1 MYLIIYGYI
10 FMQIVMKLQFIQNNT
25 IVLWIKIKETI
36 FIF

>member
-25 IVLWIKIKETI
+25 IQNNTLNKD
-36 FIF
+36 